1 MTEATKPEDGAR
13 PLALA
18 ATHATDPGRLALAV
32 THGSHG
38 ASLAAPEPV
47 LEDRLEQAF
56 ALSDT
61 HAPGSEAEQPGS
73 LQFATAQTGAIAVR
87 DAGQGEVG
95 SLDTIASGERM
106 ARPNF
111 GDPEERR
118 RRQALK
124 AKLFGESE
132 DAVKIGRFQ
141 VLGRLGAGGMGVVY
155 AAYDERLDR
164 KIAIKVLRQDSG
176 QSKHRLLRE
185 AQAMARLSHPNIVGV
200 HEVGEDGD
208 SVFVAM
214 EFVRG
219 KSLDRWLEEPRPWR
233 EVLAVFMAAGRGLQ
247 AAHEAGLI
255 HRDFKPA
262 NAILGDDGRVKV
274 LDFGLARAGGATE
287 VETGEG
293 SLMAI
298 RLTRTG
304 AMMGTP
310 AYMSPEQF
318 AAEELTAASDQFSFF
333 IALYEALYRSLPFT
347 GDTVGALAVSVT
359 RGKPA
364 EPTSSEVPSWIR
376 AVVMRGL
383 ARAPAD
389 RFPDMAAVLAALDRD
404 PARRRRRLAA
414 VLGLVVAS
422 GGVSAGAMSFV
433 AADGGRCEGVA
444 AATTEVWND
453 ERSASAAAAFAGRAG
468 VLGEETWSLIQPRI
482 GGWIDEWARLRGER
496 CAAYAA
502 GELSDTLHDRSVAC
516 LERQL
521 ARVDALVTAFVVA
534 DATSVEQAPVAVA
547 ALPSL
552 ALCSDSEYLLAEVSP
567 PADLQAREQVAS
579 GRTKLERARAAI
591 DLGDYAGALAQ
602 ATAVAEEG
610 RALTYEPLIA
620 LAEVVRG
627 DALIW
632 MRDSG
637 GGEAALGLGLELAL
651 ASGDDRVAV
660 ESLARRIF
668 VRAELTGAPAQAL
681 ADAAIDRALLRR
693 VPGDVRL
700 AWLVENNIAVAAERG
715 GKYDEAIR
723 GYTAAQ
729 QLAAEIGDGA
739 SFEAMVSQYNLGLLF
754 GQRGDPG
761 RAAALL
767 TTAVGTAERLYGP
780 NHPALLSLLEG
791 VASTLEELGRLREA
805 LAVCERARALASR
818 MPGEHPALTTI
829 VELEASI
836 ARTRRGPTA
845 ETLAGEAVARARTA
859 FGADNP
865 RTAYSLLR
873 TAPHRADRSSE
884 IAAAMSGLKQAAPA
898 LWAEA
903 AAVRVD
909 ALLDGG
915 APAGAFIAEIRAD
928 ETWTDA
934 ALRNRITIGL
944 FAARAALDEGRD
956 VDAARELG
964 EVEALGRDEPPFAM
978 QMQVDHIRG
987 ELATLAG
994 DPRAAVSLLRRAAE
1008 GCATFDEDHPRRLA
1022 VRASLAR
1029 ALRASGATAEAEE
1042 VARDVIRLYRSLGAG
1057 FEPEASALA
1066 AWLAAPAR

>member
-1 MTEATKPEDGAR
+1 
-13 PLALA
+13 
-18 ATHATDPGRLALAV
+18 
-32 THGSHG
+32 
-38 ASLAAPEPV
+38 
-47 LEDRLEQAF
+47 
-56 ALSDT
+56 
-61 HAPGSEAEQPGS
+61 
-73 LQFATAQTGAIAVR
+73 
-87 DAGQGEVG
+87 VG

-106 ARPNF
+106 ARPDF

-262 NAILGDDGRVKV
+262 NAILADDGRVKV

-293 SLMAI
+293 SLMAV

-333 IALYEALYRSLPFT
+333 IALYEALYRKLPFT
-347 GDTVGALAVSVT
+347 GETVGALAVSVT

-389 RFPDMAAVLAALDRD
+389 RFPDMAAVLAALGRD

-422 GGVSAGAMSFV
+422 GGVSAGAMSLV

-444 AATTEVWND
+444 AATKEVWND
-453 ERSASAAAAFAGRAG
+453 ERIAAAGAAFAGRAG

-482 GGWIDEWARLRGER
+482 GGWIDEWVRLRDSR
-496 CAAYAA
+496 CTAYAA

-552 ALCSDSEYLLAEVSP
+552 ALCSDSEALLAEVP
-567 PADLQAREQVAS
+567 PPDDPQARERVAS
-579 GRTKLERARAAI
+579 GRASLERARAAI

-602 ATAVAEEG
+602 ADMVSGEA
-610 RALTYEPLIA
+610 RALRYEPLIA
-620 LAEVVRG
+620 FAELIRG
-627 DALIW
+627 DALHW
-632 MRDSG
+632 QRDFAGS
-637 GGEAALGLGLELAL
+637 EAALGAGLELAL
-651 ASGDDRVAV
+651 ASGDERVAV
-660 ESLARRIF
+660 EALARRIY
-668 VRAELTGAPAQAL
+668 VRAEILGEPARAL

-693 VPGDVRL
+693 VPGDARL
-700 AWLVENNIAVAAERG
+700 AWLVENNIAVAEERAGHDAAAERG
-715 GKYDEAIR
+715 HV
-723 GYTAAQ
+723 AAG
-729 QLAAEIGDGA
+729 QLAAGIGDGA
-739 SFEAMVSQYNLGLLF
+739 SFEAMVSQYNLGLLH
-754 GQRGDPG
+754 GQRGDPMQ
-761 RAAALL
+761 AAAMIAA
-767 TTAVGTAERLYGP
+767 AVATGERLQGP
-780 NHPALLSLLEG
+780 NHPALLVLLEG
-791 VASTLEELGRLREA
+791 QASALVELGRWREA
-805 LAVCERARALASR
+805 SAICQRGRALAAR
-818 MPGEHPALTTI
+818 LTGVGPTLLPLL
-829 VELEASI
+829 ELEATI
-836 ARTRRGPTA
+836 AGNRRSPAA
-845 ETLAGEAVARARTA
+845 ETMAAEVVALAEADSGAGSHRAKFAALRSWPYSEAHEPELAAARAAVKTM
-859 FGADNP
+859 
-865 RTAYSLLR
+865 SLPMWAETSML
-873 TAPHRADRSSE
+873 RADAMLDAGRS
-884 IAAAMSGLKQAAPA
+884 PRA
-898 LWAEA
+898 LIDE
-903 AAVRVD
+903 V
-909 ALLDGG
+909 
-915 APAGAFIAEIRAD
+915 RAD
-928 ETWTDA
+928 EAWA
-934 ALRNRITIGL
+934 SVPPRLRITIGL
-944 FAARAALDEGRD
+944 FAARVAVDEGRA

-964 EVEALGRDEPPFAM
+964 EVEALGRDAPPFAM

-987 ELATLAG
+987 ELATRAG

-1008 GCATFDEDHPRRLA
+1008 ACATFDEDHPRRLA

-1042 VARDVIRLYRSLGAG
+1042 VGRDVIRLYRSLGAG

-1066 AWLAAPAR
+1066 AWLGAANGR